1 MSAVEHESNGDV
13 TAARIDRG
21 DVALRNRGITRV
33 RQASPGTKNETRRD
47 IQRKEGGGGMNAQTH
62 TEHRTGEANSSSFG
76 MIAS

>member
-1 MSAVEHESNGDV
+1 MSAVEHEPNGDV
-13 TAARIDRG
+13 TAARIDR

-33 RQASPGTKNETRRD
+33 RQASPGTKNETRRYTT
-47 IQRKEGGGGMNAQTH
+47 KGGGMNTQTH